1 MAIPLSLCN
10 ILAICRY
17 LMNSLIFNIKCPT
30 WNAWATSCLAETL
43 KTHAG
48 LVICLRY
55 SIGRYQKHQQ
65 SLIYQML
72 LLTHSPMLHLDHPK
86 GKLISSRRNELFCS
100 LAMEFY
106 HQKTPLKYTQLQPN
120 RTTPN
125 RSALIPLHLPLTS
138 PKVPSWHCQGIA
150 SSWGS
155 LRVTTGQWG
164 QATSSQPGTTLKG
177 QAERVH
183 RVGSNEYLL
192 QWGLNHSLAEK
203 DSPPS
208 STFLGCAPSV
218 IEYFYILSYLFI
230 ITLLSWFQNLFF

>member
-1 MAIPLSLCN
+1 MAITLSLCN

-17 LMNSLIFNIKCPT
+17 LMNSLKSNIKCPT

-106 HQKTPLKYTQLQPN
+106 HLKTPLKYTQLRPN

-125 RSALIPLHLPLTS
+125 RSGPIPLHLPLTS
-138 PKVPSWHCQGIA
+138 PESPILSLPRHSLFLGQPACNNWSVRSSHLLPTQDNSEGPSWEE
-150 SSWGS
+150 
-155 LRVTTGQWG
+155 
-164 QATSSQPGTTLKG
+164 P
-177 QAERVH
+177 
-183 RVGSNEYLL
+183 
-192 QWGLNHSLAEK
+192 
-203 DSPPS
+203 
-208 STFLGCAPSV
+208 
-218 IEYFYILSYLFI
+218 
-230 ITLLSWFQNLFF
+230 